1 MLYFNEMHVG
11 KKYRKLFHEHEYLY
25 HNFRSLIAWGNSG
38 NFISFI
44 CWGMFIFFTADI
56 ALVGAADRPAYKSIQ
71 NQIYYIRKKQN
82 GLSKIIFIWIWKQ

>member
-56 ALVGAADRPAYKSIQ
+56 ALVGAADRPAYKGI
-71 NQIYYIRKKQN
+71 
-82 GLSKIIFIWIWKQ
+82 KIKFIISERSEADWVIILLWIWKQ

>member
-1 MLYFNEMHVG
+1 MYFSEMHVG
-11 KKYRKLFHEHEYLY
+11 KNIKKLFLERKYLY

-56 ALVGAADRPAYKSIQ
+56 ALVGAADRPAYKGIEIKFTISE
-71 NQIYYIRKKQN
+71 
-82 GLSKIIFIWIWKQ
+82 SSEADWIILFTE